1 MDISDPKMVWSELLR
16 RINATKE
23 RGHPTG
29 PELAALV
36 EEALERQ
43 GVPDMAWKYV
53 GERIRDEV
61 HRGDGGRP
69 PNPMKRWAEALN
81 LEIEAGLLA
90 ASFTAQGRKDAR
102 GRALGIVARGNEDR
116 TPITADTL
124 RRKIRRNL
132 SDLPPALEFQYRD
145 SIDFKQMVREMQEEG
160 LIRLDPDH
168 GFVWL
173 NKEDEDT

>member
-1 MDISDPKMVWSELLR
+1 MDISDPEIVWSELLR
-16 RINATKE
+16 RINAIKE

-43 GVPDMAWKYV
+43 GVPDMVWQYV

-102 GRALGIVARGNEDR
+102 GRALRIVARGNEDR

-124 RRKIRRNL
+124 RRKIRKNL
-132 SDLPPALEFQYRD
+132 SDLPPAFTFQYRD
-145 SIDFKQMVREMQEEG
+145 SIDFEQMVREMQEEG
-160 LIRLDPDH
+160 LIRLDTDH

-173 NKEDEDT
+173 KKDEDT